1 MRKSVH
7 AAVALLL
14 FAGSASSLAQKRIE
28 AGLLLDYLNI
38 SQTSTDNFGVGARFG
53 YLIHRDVML
62 EGELAYDYGI
72 NFDEVYR
79 DVTSAN
85 LTAIQRT
92 SIGVTEGLV
101 GPMLRPGTG
110 HLRPFATLKAG
121 FIDFRLSPSVLP
133 YSSLVSPVLGLRT
146 SSVSATIYPGVG
158 AEASLG
164 PAGLRLELGDLIYFN
179 GGTHNNVRITFG
191 PIFRF

>member
-1 MRKSVH
+1 MRKFGH
-7 AAVALLL
+7 AVIAFLL

-28 AGLLLDYLNI
+28 AGLLLDYVGI
-38 SQTSTDNFGVGARFG
+38 SQTSTDNFGMGGRVG

-62 EGELAYDYGI
+62 EGELTYDYGI

-79 DVTSAN
+79 NVTNAD
-85 LTAIQRT
+85 LTAIQQT

-101 GPMLRPGTG
+101 GPMLRPATD
-110 HLRPFATLKAG
+110 HFRPFATLKGG
-121 FIDFRLSPSVLP
+121 FIDFRLSPSLLP
-133 YSSLVSPVLGLRT
+133 YSTLASTVVGLRT
-146 SSVSATIYPGVG
+146 SSVSATIYPAVG

>member
-1 MRKSVH
+1 MHKFGH
-7 AAVALLL
+7 AVVALLL
-14 FAGSASSLAQKRIE
+14 FAGSTSSLAQQRIE
-28 AGLLLDYLNI
+28 AGLLLDYLSI
-38 SQTSTDNFGVGARFG
+38 SQTSTDNFGVGARVG

-62 EGELAYDYGI
+62 EGELTYDYGI
-72 NFDEVYR
+72 NFDELYR
-79 DVTSAN
+79 NVTNAN
-85 LTAIQRT
+85 LTAIQQT

-101 GPMLRPGTG
+101 GPMLRPGRG
-110 HLRPFATLKAG
+110 HFRPFATLKGG
-121 FIDFRLSPSVLP
+121 FIDFRLSPSLLP
-133 YSSLVSPVLGLRT
+133 YSTLASTVIGLRT
-146 SSVSATIYPGVG
+146 SSVSAALYPGVG